1 MPVFFLSMKR
11 TGKDNN
17 NNLPGPQPQKRVLSE
32 ILGIFPCLGK
42 SRKGE
47 MYLFCSTCEH
57 DFYCV
62 RGAGMTA
69 DDRFNPKFSQI
80 ISNLSFLIPK

>member
-1 MPVFFLSMKR
+1 MPVFFSSMKR

-17 NNLPGPQPQKRVLSE
+17 NNLPDPQPQKRVLSE

-57 DFYCV
+57 DFSCA

-69 DDRFNPKFSQI
+69 DDTFNPNFSQI